1 MTPEQ
6 RAFRVNAG
14 LTHVRRAIE
23 HLRVVSV
30 DDEASTGDRDMAD
43 VVDDLVDVA
52 ARLEAA

>member
-1 MTPEQ
+1 MTPEA
-6 RAFRVNAG
+6 RAWRVNAG

-23 HLRVVSV
+23 HLRVVSA
-30 DDEASTGDRDMAD
+30 DDVEDRDMAD